1 MAKDKQQGG
10 SATLIRE
17 EPAKK
22 TMVVSAPVVPV
33 TKAAPTRPMAA
44 EPMRRA
50 DPAAAL
56 PFGRRNYTLMLAGI
70 GVILLGFFIMSL
82 DKEEFGFG
90 FLGLTLGP
98 LVVMSGFV
106 LEFFA
111 ILARPA
117 RA

>member
-1 MAKDKQQGG
+1 MAKDKQYGP
-10 SATLIRE
+10 ATLTRE

-22 TMVVSAPVVPV
+22 TTVVAAPV
-33 TKAAPTRPMAA
+33 TNSTLIRRPSVV
-44 EPMRRA
+44 EPARRA

-56 PFGRRNYTLMLAGI
+56 PFGRRNYMLMVIGI
-70 GVILLGFFIMSL
+70 GVIMLGFFIMSL

-106 LEFFA
+106 IEFFA
-111 ILARPA
+111 ILVRPT